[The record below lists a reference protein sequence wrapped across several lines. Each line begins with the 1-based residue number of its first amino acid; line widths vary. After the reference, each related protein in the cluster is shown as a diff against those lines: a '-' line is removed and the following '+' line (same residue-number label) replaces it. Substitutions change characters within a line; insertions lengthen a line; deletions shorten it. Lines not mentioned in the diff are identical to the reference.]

1 MPSSPGYKRDYKQE
15 AKTAK
20 ARGEHGD
27 RMERQRARREVD
39 KTGADKNNNGKA
51 DRREGKDVSHN
62 KLLKN
67 GGSNADGYKIE
78 SASTNRSRNG
88 HKPKK

>member
-27 RMERQRARREVD
+27 RMERQRARRAVD
-39 KTGADKNNNGKA
+39 KTGVDRNNNGKA